1 MLLLTLKHVISL
13 ITCWFLLFG
22 QMVGESG
29 KTWRNS
35 DILTRQIFF
44 SKINILMKIQHF
56 DDSSHLINRDHDSWC
71 IRVKPSRPKI
81 GVVWYNNEVRRSIG
95 GPSTWSSLWIRFDN
109 KWSFH
114 YESSWIW
121 KLENWGM
128 KNPKIGNKFQNFTN
142 FENIANFG
150 TSKI

>member
-1 MLLLTLKHVISL
+1 
-13 ITCWFLLFG
+13 
-22 QMVGESG
+22 MVKKWVKVVKSG
-29 KTWRNS
+29 K
-35 DILTRQIFF
+35 ILKFWLDRFFF

-71 IRVKPSRPKI
+71 IRVKPSRPNI
-81 GVVWYNNEVRRSIG
+81 GMVWYNDETEYR

-121 KLENWGM
+121 KLKNWGM
-128 KNPKIGNKFQNFTN
+128 KNPEIGNKFQNFTN
-142 FENIANFG
+142 FENFANFEI
-150 TSKI
+150 SKI